1 MTEKSY
7 SATEVKN
14 RFGKVLREA
23 ARYGEPIVVNRDGK
37 PVAVI
42 MSIEAYERSQKKPA
56 ESAAQLDAVFGMWAG
71 RADIDDDWLANGR
84 SRWESDWDPNE

>member
-23 ARYGEPIVVNRDGK
+23 AQYGEPIVVERDGK

-42 MSIEAYERSQKKPA
+42 MSMEAYERTRQKTP
-56 ESAAQLDAVFGMWAG
+56 ESSEKLDAVFGMWAD
-71 RADIDDDWLANGR
+71 REDMDEDWLVNGR
-84 SRWESDWDPNE
+84 SRWESDWSHE

>member
-42 MSIEAYERSQKKPA
+42 MSIEAYERTQKNRPKA
-56 ESAAQLDAVFGMWAG
+56 RRSLTMFLACGQSA
-71 RADIDDDWLANGR
+71 RI
-84 SRWESDWDPNE
+84 

>member
-1 MTEKSY
+1 MTKKSY

-23 ARYGEPIVVNRDGK
+23 AQFGEPIVVERDGK

-42 MSIEAYERSQKKPA
+42 MSIEAYERTRQKMPEA
-56 ESAAQLDAVFGMWAG
+56 VESMDDVFGMWAN
-71 RADIDDDWLANGR
+71 REDIDEDWLENGR
-84 SRWESDWDPNE
+84 SRWQSDWSNE

>member
-1 MTEKSY
+1 MTEISY

-23 ARYGEPIVVNRDGK
+23 AQYGEPIIVERDGK

-42 MSIEAYERSQKKPA
+42 MSIEAYERTQTKTLQPA
-56 ESAAQLDAVFGMWAG
+56 PQLDELFGMWAD
-71 RADIDDDWLANGR
+71 RADMDEDWLANGR
-84 SRWESDWDPNE
+84 SRWQSDWSNE

>member
-1 MTEKSY
+1 MTKKSY

-23 ARYGEPIVVNRDGK
+23 AQYGEPIVVERDGK

-42 MSIEAYERSQKKPA
+42 MSMEAYERTRQKPP
-56 ESAAQLDAVFGMWAG
+56 ESPDKLDEVFGMWAD
-71 RADIDDDWLANGR
+71 REELDENWLENGR
-84 SRWESDWDPNE
+84 SRWQSDWSNE

>member
-1 MTEKSY
+1 MTGKSY

-23 ARYGEPIVVNRDGK
+23 AQYGEPIVVERDGK

-42 MSIEAYERSQKKPA
+42 MSMEAYERTRQKAP
-56 ESAAQLDAVFGMWAG
+56 ESTDPIDDVFGMWAD
-71 RADIDDDWLANGR
+71 RADIDEDWLENGR
-84 SRWESDWDPNE
+84 SRWQSDWSSE

>member
-23 ARYGEPIVVNRDGK
+23 AQYGEPIVVERDGK

-42 MSIEAYERSQKKPA
+42 MSMEAYERTRQKTPEPA
-56 ESAAQLDAVFGMWAG
+56 DKLDDVFGMWAN
-71 RADIDDDWLANGR
+71 REEMDEDWLVNGR
-84 SRWESDWDPNE
+84 SRWESDWSNE